1 MLQKLLFAVLSL
13 TLVFAL
19 AVNLSGCTATVQASD
34 LMDGVKV
41 NDIAAKT
48 ADDAFIESQMRLAV
62 ELFQASASTD
72 ADKNILISPLSVQLA
87 LAMTANGADGQTRSE
102 METLLGGEIPL
113 EALNEYLHSYVS
125 SLPSEE
131 KHKLQI
137 ANSIW
142 FRDDD
147 QLTVEEAFLQ
157 TNADYYGAQIYKA
170 PFDEGTLQDINSWV
184 GKHTDGMIDTILDQ
198 IPQRTVMYLINAM
211 AFDAEWKTPYVQSD
225 IFERTFTDIDGNKTA
240 VEMMSSEESKYLD
253 DGKATGFIKNYSGG
267 KYSFAA
273 LLPNEGIPIS
283 DYIAGLTA
291 ECLLDTLRSAKA
303 GTVTAALPKF
313 TCEYSQSMNEV
324 LSELGMPTAFDGEN
338 ADFSQLGQ
346 TSAGNIYISQV
357 LHKTY
362 ISVDTLGTKAGA
374 ATKVEMNAMGAIQSE
389 WSVTLNRP
397 FVYMIIDNT
406 TNLPIFIGAV
416 TDIES

>member
-1 MLQKLLFAVLSL
+1 MFQKLLLAILSL
-13 TLVFAL
+13 TLAFSL
-19 AVNLSGCTATVQASD
+19 SVNLTGCTATVQAAD
-34 LMDGVKV
+34 LMDGVKANRV
-41 NDIAAKT
+41 TAKT
-48 ADDAFIESQMRLAV
+48 ADDAFIVSQMQLAV
-62 ELFQASASTD
+62 ELFKASASTD

-87 LAMTANGADGQTRSE
+87 LAMTANGAAGQTRLE
-102 METLLGGEIPL
+102 MEALLGGEIPL

-131 KHKLQI
+131 KYKLQI

-147 QLTVEEAFLQ
+147 QLTVEETFLQ
-157 TNADYYGAQIYKA
+157 TNADCYGAQIYKA
-170 PFDEGTLQDINSWV
+170 PFDNGTLQDINSWV
-184 GKHTDGMIDTILDQ
+184 GKYTDGMIDTILEQ
-198 IPQRTVMYLINAM
+198 IPQHTVMYLINAM
-211 AFDAEWKTPYVQSD
+211 AFDAEWKTLYEQSD
-225 IFERTFTDIDGNKTA
+225 VFERTFTGIDGNTST
-240 VEMMSSEESKYLD
+240 VEMMRSEESKYLD

-273 LLPNEGIPIS
+273 LLPNEDIPIS
-283 DYIAGLTA
+283 DYIAGLSA
-291 ECLLDTLRSAKA
+291 DGLLDTLSSAKA

-313 TCEYSQSMNEV
+313 TCEYSLCMNDV
-324 LSELGMPTAFDGEN
+324 LSELGMPTAFDSEN
-338 ADFSQLGQ
+338 ADFSQLGR
-346 TSAGNIYISQV
+346 TSAGNIYINQV

-389 WSVTLNRP
+389 WSVTLDRP
-397 FVYMIIDNT
+397 FVYMILDNT

-416 TDIES
+416 TNI